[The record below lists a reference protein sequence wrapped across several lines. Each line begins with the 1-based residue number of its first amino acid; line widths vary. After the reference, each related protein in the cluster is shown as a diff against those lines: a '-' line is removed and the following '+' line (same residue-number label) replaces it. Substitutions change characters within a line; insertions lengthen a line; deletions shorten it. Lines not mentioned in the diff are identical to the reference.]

1 MTVRAAH
8 RPIQKLLLRSHCVDA
23 GDVAFGNGVSGQ
35 GAQVELQVTLH
46 VGQAGPVGMQTRAGV
61 LSIGSQGTGDSC
73 MLT

>member
-23 GDVAFGNGVSGQ
+23 SAVSFGNGVPGQ
-35 GAQVELQVTLH
+35 RAQVELQVTLH
-46 VGQAGPVGMQTRAGV
+46 VVQARPVGMQTRARV
-61 LSIGSQGTGDSC
+61 LPKGREGTGDGF